1 MKHIFA
7 ALLGTAALLMPVDFT
22 EAGCLTCR
30 KSQHCYNC
38 ATAHPVLMPGCA
50 GPVAAYHCH
59 PPMLMAATVQD
70 DCGCHAV
77 ATACCG
83 MTAGFGGVAHLGA
96 MYGMSHMGGPGGYTG
111 YEGLPNM
118 DGGGVHGRYPY
129 HSYRRPWA
137 HPGPRSTNVSI
148 VW

>member
-1 MKHIFA
+1 MKQLFA
-7 ALLGTAALLMPVDFT
+7 AMLSVMALFASVSSTD
-22 EAGCLTCR
+22 AGFLKCR
-30 KSQHCYNC
+30 RSRHCDQC
-38 ATAHPVLMPGCA
+38 ATSDPVLVYEHAYPNGNCGCCQPA
-50 GPVAAYHCH
+50 MSA
-59 PPMLMAATVQD
+59 

-83 MTAGFGGVAHLGA
+83 MTAGFGGVARMGA
-96 MYGMSHMGGPGGYTG
+96 IYGMSHLARRGGYTG

-118 DGGGVHGRYPY
+118 DGGGLNGRYPY